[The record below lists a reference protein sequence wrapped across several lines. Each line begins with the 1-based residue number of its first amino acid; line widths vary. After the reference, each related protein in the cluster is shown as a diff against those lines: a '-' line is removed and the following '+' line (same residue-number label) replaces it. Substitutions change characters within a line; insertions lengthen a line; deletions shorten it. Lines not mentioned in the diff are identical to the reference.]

1 LDQQGD
7 SNKVMLDWELG
18 HSEFIEDK
26 PSEWI
31 PACVPGAI
39 QLDYA
44 KALGYEEYFK
54 GDHYRDYD
62 WMETRYFTYKSTF
75 AKPEDMDGKC
85 LYFVSIGID
94 YLFDVYLNG
103 TILLHQE
110 GMFTPVSIDITDLL
124 EDINTLEIKIHPPPM
139 LEGFAQALPATT
151 VKPAVS
157 YGWDWHP
164 RLIPSGI
171 WDETYLM
178 IKQLSH
184 LKSVSVNYELDE
196 NLEGA
201 AITVQVEGIELRN
214 CKMKWHLT
222 DADRRV
228 VLFGEREVQ
237 NDCFKMEFQ
246 LNDPHL
252 WWPWDQGCPYL
263 YHSNC
268 SLYDENGVLL
278 DKQVGK
284 IGFRSVRMVMAET
297 AWGESKGFPNT
308 KNVSAFQI
316 EINKRRIFVRGSNFV
331 PPGIFPG
338 TVDKE
343 SYQHIVSRALDA
355 NFNILRVWGGG
366 PVPKDPF
373 FDMCDETGMLVWQ
386 DFPLSCYNYTD
397 DPGYLD
403 VLEQESLSIIMRLRE
418 HPCLA
423 IWCGGNELLNSWSGM
438 TEQSKALR
446 LLNKQ
451 CFIYDPETPFIPSSP
466 LYGVAH
472 GGYTFFDK
480 DLNEDVFEKM
490 FRLNHSSEKYT
501 AFAEFGIPSPASI
514 EVLKKII
521 PEHEMWPPV
530 PGTSWEFHHG
540 FKAWA
545 EEKDSWLMLG
555 QLEKYFGKTNNIEE
569 LIERGK
575 FLQSEGLKAIY
586 EGARRQKPYCSMA
599 LNWCFNEPWPT
610 AANSSIISWPDI
622 PKPGYYAVSEA
633 CRPFMISA
641 EMEKFVWKR
650 GEEFKARIWVLND
663 RPSESVPLKVN
674 VILQTG
680 EEEIDIYSWDIERVD
695 ANQNLIGPEFK
706 YILPTE
712 NYRQFK
718 LLLNC
723 KEHPEFSSSYTLL
736 LQDSR
741 VLKSV

>member
-1 LDQQGD
+1 MDQQRD

-18 HSEFIEDK
+18 HSESIEDK

>member
-75 AKPEDMDGKC
+75 AKPEDMDGKY
-85 LYFVSIGID
+85 LYFVSKGID